1 MGMHS
6 SLVSDLL
13 ELEWANRHCCL
24 LMPQRLIVPAS
35 DIGGDAR
42 LELPPASRIKAEQ
55 REIDG
60 KVGWWGSVARS
71 LCQPANPEAWAAVWA
86 ASPLTGQLCGRRRQV
101 CWMRHLPR
109 SASCCC
115 QAQVY
120 TYIAFPSETTTRS
133 GYQVGSELTTRH
145 A

>member
-1 MGMHS
+1 
-6 SLVSDLL
+6 
-13 ELEWANRHCCL
+13 
-24 LMPQRLIVPAS
+24 MPQRLIVPAS

-60 KVGWWGSVARS
+60 KVS
-71 LCQPANPEAWAAVWA
+71 NWATV
-86 ASPLTGQLCGRRRQV
+86 PTRGTGQLCGRRRRV
-101 CWMRHLPR
+101 CWMRQLPC
-109 SASCCC
+109 SASHRC
-115 QAQVY
+115 QVQVY